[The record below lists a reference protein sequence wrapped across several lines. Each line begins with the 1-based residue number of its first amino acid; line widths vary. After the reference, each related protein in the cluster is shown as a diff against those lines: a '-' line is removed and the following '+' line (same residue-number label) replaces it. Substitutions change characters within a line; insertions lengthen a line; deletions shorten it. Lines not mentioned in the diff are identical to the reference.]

1 MLKQMGVGLAVAA
14 LWAAPAMAQDSTY
27 GGDSIAGLPDYYVVQ
42 PGDTLWEIAQ
52 KFLGDAYYWP
62 RLWSVNEQITNPHW
76 IYPGNYIY
84 FRMGTE
90 IGPPEWEIGDD
101 PYDPISEVVIE
112 ETTYECGPDVR
123 FNNEWDSDIYDVTGF
138 LASRRDVEVWGKVHR
153 ARAGATYLAET
164 DLLYLKIDD
173 PDAFECGDTVSI
185 FRRVKKKVRH
195 PENPRNRLGDMYTVV
210 GDAQVVH
217 RYGDYVSAIVRD
229 SITEVQRGDLVGP
242 STPLHIEVDVRN
254 PDGDLQGTIVERLN
268 YEYNLGATREVVFI
282 DRGRADGVRRGNSFY
297 IIQQRDDFIGKEDT
311 NLPPSVVG
319 RVVVLSVDEYVS
331 TAVVTDANRS
341 IKIGDRLTQE
351 VD

>member
-1 MLKQMGVGLAVAA
+1 MLKQMGIGLATAA
-14 LWAAPAMAQDSTY
+14 LWVAPAMAQDSTQS
-27 GGDSIAGLPDYYVVQ
+27 GDTIAGLPDYYVVQ

-84 FRMGTE
+84 FRMGTDL
-90 IGPPEWEIGDD
+90 GPPEWQIGQDNHQAIT
-101 PYDPISEVVIE
+101 PVVINDE
-112 ETTYECGPDVR
+112 TYECGPDIR
-123 FNNEWDSDIYDVTGF
+123 FTAEWDSDIYDVPGF
-138 LASRRDVEVWGKVHR
+138 LAQRRDVEVWGRVER
-153 ARAGATYLAET
+153 ARPGATYLSEA
-164 DLLYLKIDD
+164 DLLYLKVDD

-195 PENPRNRLGDMYTVV
+195 PENTRTRFGDVYAVV
-210 GDAQVVH
+210 ADAQVVH
-217 RYGDYVSAIVRD
+217 RYGDYISAVVRD
-229 SITEVQRGDLVGP
+229 SITEVQRGDMVGP
-242 STPLHIEVDVRN
+242 SQPVHIEVDIRN

-268 YEYNLGATREVVFI
+268 YESLLGATREVVFI

-297 IIQQRDDFIGKEDT
+297 IIQQRDDFIDEEETD
-311 NLPPSVVG
+311 LPPSVVG
-319 RVVVLSVDEYVS
+319 RLVVLSVDEYIS

-341 IKIGDRLTQE
+341 IEVGDRLTQE